1 MEFGD
6 LFSFDKKIVPGII
19 KPIYW
24 IGLFALPVLGIIYF
38 LSAFVKLFT
47 ENFFAGVWDMGA
59 AIVWVIVG
67 VFALRVF
74 AELSLAIFDL
84 QDRGSQPPSQ
94 T

>member
-24 IGLFALPVLGIIYF
+24 IGLFALPILGIIYF
-38 LSAFVKLFT
+38 LAAFGKLFT
-47 ENFFAGVWDMGA
+47 EGFFVGLWDMGA
-59 AIVWVIVG
+59 SIVWVVVG

-84 QDRGSQPPSQ
+84 SDRGSQPPSQ